1 MEVKPGYKRTELGV
15 IPEDWEVKALKLI
28 SPRQSVG
35 LVVNPSTYFER
46 AGTVP
51 ILVGSNV
58 SEYSID
64 WTAARRITRSSND
77 LLAASRLEAGDL
89 VTVRVG
95 DPGITAVVP
104 PELDQCNCASM
115 MIVRRHPSFDSH
127 WLCCAMN
134 SRLGRRQVEHV
145 QYGTA
150 QKQFNIRDAV
160 DFCYPVPP
168 LLEQRAIAEVL
179 SDVDVLLG
187 AQERLIT
194 KK

>member
-64 WTAARRITRSSND
+64 WTAAKRITRSSND
-77 LLAASRLEAGDL
+77 LLAASENAR
-89 VTVRVG
+89 
-95 DPGITAVVP
+95 
-104 PELDQCNCASM
+104 
-115 MIVRRHPSFDSH
+115 
-127 WLCCAMN
+127 
-134 SRLGRRQVEHV
+134 
-145 QYGTA
+145 
-150 QKQFNIRDAV
+150 
-160 DFCYPVPP
+160 
-168 LLEQRAIAEVL
+168 
-179 SDVDVLLG
+179 
-187 AQERLIT
+187 
-194 KK
+194 